1 MKEIPRAGMRRVA
14 QFGAERDEQVKEK
27 YEMMQTKVHPVVYAR
42 VKRIMK
48 LKGLSDYNILQ
59 MMVDCIVRYMDD
71 RHNLTPE
78 MEQLMS
84 IFEHMEG
91 WRDALNIADPS
102 VRRVVGEAIYFL
114 FDEEGKKKGCRAVH
128 VTKPFFGHWSEDMNV
143 QHILER
149 ALCLLMP
156 ERYRRLRALAVDM
169 ECSSMLELFDK
180 LIDHHTREE
189 DAAEL
194 RRGFED
200 ADRAENGKPL
210 AYGQRT
216 RRKKHTSPDSLFGDD
231 PNNPTDQNE
240 TIETN
245 NP

>member
-1 MKEIPRAGMRRVA
+1 MKEIPKAGMRRA
-14 QFGAERDEQVKEK
+14 AELGVEREEQVEEK
-27 YEMMQTKVHPVVYAR
+27 YQMMQTKVHPATYAR
-42 VKRIMK
+42 MVRVAKMK
-48 LKGLSDYNILQ
+48 GISEYGLIQ
-59 MMVDCIVRYMDD
+59 MVIDTLVRYMDD

-78 MEQLMS
+78 MERAMS

-102 VRRVVGEAIYFL
+102 VRKIVGEAIYFL
-114 FDEEGKKKGCRAVH
+114 FDEDGKKKGCRAVH

-149 ALCLLMP
+149 VLCLLMP

-216 RRKKHTSPDSLFGDD
+216 RRKKHASPDSLFGND
-231 PNNPTDQNE
+231 PTE
-240 TIETN
+240 TTEPETN